1 MGLTFKDVLG
11 KEFTVYDVSSSGSI
25 RKYENVTIE
34 KEQIKHMCKPILK
47 I

>member
-34 KEQIKHMCKPILK
+34 KVKTKHMLLQKNTI
-47 I
+47 